1 MNKYQLYKPSRVEWV
16 GDIPNSW
23 EETRLKYIGNLYG
36 GLTGKSGEDFK
47 QDDNPNNKP
56 YIPYTNIFR
65 NTYISKNHVDYV
77 VLKDGEN
84 QNKVQK
90 FDLFFLMSSETY
102 QDLGKPCILI
112 DDIEEL
118 YLNSFCKGF
127 RVNKNYVNPLFLNY
141 QLLGSIH
148 KELISIEGRGFTRI
162 NLRQDRL
169 NETPVFL
176 PPLQEQL
183 QIVQFLDEKTSL
195 IDNLV
200 SRKELKITLLKE
212 QRTSLINEVVT
223 KGLNPNV
230 KMKDSGVEW
239 IGEIPEGWKM
249 MRVSNFGT
257 FFKGNGIKK
266 DEVRDE
272 GIPCI
277 RYGEIYTKYDRIVY
291 NPISFIDLETSKNSI
306 QIKKGDILF
315 TGSGETLV
323 DIGKS
328 LLYYG
333 DEEIFVGGDII
344 VLRLKEGFNPLYLSY
359 LLNSSFVQYQ
369 KSLMGRGEIIVHI
382 YSKNIKEIKT
392 PIPSLKE
399 QLQIVEHLDTKTK
412 EIDDLV
418 QIEKKKIDLLKEYR
432 QSLISE
438 VVTGK
443 VKVTK

>member
-1 MNKYQLYKPSRVEWV
+1 MNKYQSYKSSGLEWIGEIPDNWSISKFKYLTNKEVQYGVNSSSDNYLESGIRFIRTTDILESGKLIEGGVYVEESTIPERQITELYDFLISRSGTLGRTYLHLNKDKYTYGGYLVRFNFGSESLSKF
-16 GDIPNSW
+16 IEYYCKSTSFSSW
-23 EETRLKYIGNLYG
+23 ITLNTIVSTIGNVNG
-36 GLTGKSGEDFK
+36 
-47 QDDNPNNKP
+47 
-56 YIPYTNIFR
+56 
-65 NTYISKNHVDYV
+65 
-77 VLKDGEN
+77 
-84 QNKVQK
+84 QK
-90 FDLFFLMSSETY
+90 YSNM
-102 QDLGKPCILI
+102 
-112 DDIEEL
+112 EL
-118 YLNSFCKGF
+118 
-127 RVNKNYVNPLFLNY
+127 P
-141 QLLGSIH
+141 
-148 KELISIEGRGFTRI
+148 
-162 NLRQDRL
+162 
-169 NETPVFL
+169 L
-176 PPLQEQL
+176 PPLKSISE
-183 QIVQFLDEKTSL
+183 IVKYLDEKTELLDEL
-195 IDNLV
+195 I
-200 SRKELKITLLKE
+200 STKERKITLLKE

-333 DEEIFVGGDII
+333 DENIFVGGDII

-418 QIEKKKIDLLKEYR
+418 QKEQKKIDLLKEYR

-443 VKVTK
+443 IKVTN